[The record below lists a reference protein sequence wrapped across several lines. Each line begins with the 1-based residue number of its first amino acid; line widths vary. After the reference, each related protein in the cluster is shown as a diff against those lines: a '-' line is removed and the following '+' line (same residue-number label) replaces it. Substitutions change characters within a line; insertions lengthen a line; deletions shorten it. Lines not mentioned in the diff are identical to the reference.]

1 MSRLSVSVCMA
12 VHNGERFLR
21 PQLDSILAQL
31 RSGDELVIVD
41 DASTDRSPTVLRE
54 IHDARLRVHRNERN
68 AGVVRSFERALT
80 RSRGHIIFLSDHDDV
95 WLPGKVDKALAVF
108 ATRPDVTLV
117 ATDATLIDEQDN
129 VIGESFFAE
138 RGRFA
143 TGFLHNF
150 IQNKYLG
157 CTLSFRR
164 SMLRYFLPI
173 PADVPMHDMWFGL
186 LNQIYGKAFFI
197 DEPLTAYRRHGRN
210 ATPLVTSGHVP
221 RILRWRWRLAK
232 NIGYRVLRGPR
243 QAAATDH

>member
-1 MSRLSVSVCMA
+1 MPELSVSVCMA
-12 VHNGERFLR
+12 VHNGERFLK
-21 PQLDSILAQL
+21 PQLDSIFSQL
-31 RSGDELVIVD
+31 RAGDELLVVD
-41 DASTDRSPTVLRE
+41 DASTDRSPALLRA
-54 IHDARLRVHRNERN
+54 IRDPRLRVHRNEKN
-68 AGVVRSFERALT
+68 LGVVRSFEKAVV
-80 RSRGHIIFLSDHDDV
+80 RSSGDIIFLSDHDDV
-95 WLPGKVDKALAVF
+95 WLPGKVAKALAVF
-108 ATRPDVTLV
+108 ATRPDVTLI
-117 ATDATLIDEQDN
+117 ATDAKLIDEQNN

-138 RGRFA
+138 RGRFE

-232 NIGYRVLRGPR
+232 NIGRRVLRGAR
-243 QAAATDH
+243 QAESSA